1 MTVINPETLEIEIKE
16 VFSFEC
22 NAQSVFDDIYER
34 VEYAVNNDEIEH
46 EETLVNAKKF
56 LDYSL
61 TKEDKLAI
69 LNNIIEDYEY
79 EQYGNREDYAV
90 SIFDED
96 FANKAINDWIEET
109 FEFRADEI

>member
-1 MTVINPETLEIEIKE
+1 MITVDNENIAIEIKE
-16 VFSFEC
+16 VFSFEH

-34 VEYAVNNDEIEH
+34 IEYAVNNDEIEY
-46 EETLVNAKKF
+46 EETLVSAKKF
-56 LDYSL
+56 LDYTL

-69 LNNIIEDYEY
+69 LNNIVEDYEY
-79 EQYGNREDYAV
+79 EQYGNREDYEV

-96 FANKAINDWIEET
+96 FAEKAIIDWIEET